1 MFFEEKLEQINNVID
16 QIDRERMILIWGMGQ
31 HTDELLKYTSLLS
44 FPNLMFTG
52 KSEPGDKIIYGR
64 PVVSISELDFDELDC
79 IVISSWRFQ
88 EEIEQTIKNIG
99 FKNKIIKLYQ
109 TEVEGEFFRL
119 PHLDKREGFYFEGNY
134 TTWQAAEDTASGYD
148 APEILEKVYNTT
160 LKVINGEAKYERDSV
175 AFYETAYTYHLMML
189 IGILC
194 SQRETVSILDYGGAL
209 GSLYWQNKEILD
221 EYTNNKFFW
230 HIVEQFNYVQC
241 GRTGIQNESIR
252 FWESIDEVKRAD
264 LVIFSGVL
272 QYLENYKDIIQ
283 KVVRLKPKYILVDR
297 TFVAKNSRIVVQ
309 HVNQDI
315 YEGAYPAKIF
325 GESEIE
331 DLLNEYRLIVEFPSF
346 VDSDEVV
353 DGMVV
358 KIKGMIFKLK

>member
-1 MFFEEKLEQINNVID
+1 MFFEEKLEQINNIIN
-16 QIDRERMILIWGMGQ
+16 QIDKEKRILVWGMGL
-31 HTDELLKYTSLLS
+31 HTDELMKYTNLLS

-52 KSEPGDKIIYGR
+52 KGKLREGIFGKL
-64 PVVSISELDFDELDC
+64 VVRISELDLDEIDC
-79 IVISSWRFQ
+79 IVISSWKFQ
-88 EEIEQTIKNIG
+88 EEIEETIKAKG

-119 PHLDKREGFYFEGNY
+119 PHLDEREGIYFEGNY
-134 TTWQAAEDTASGYD
+134 PTWRAAENTASGYD
-148 APEILEKVYNTT
+148 APEILEKVYTTT

-175 AFYETAYTYHLMML
+175 AFYETAYTYHLMMV

-194 SQRETVSILDYGGAL
+194 SQKETINIIDYGGAL

-221 EYTNNKFFW
+221 EYVNNKFFW
-230 HIVEQFNYVQC
+230 HIVEQSNYVQC
-241 GRTGIQNESIR
+241 GRTGIQNENIS
-252 FWESIDEVKRAD
+252 FWDSIDEVERAD

-272 QYLENYKDIIQ
+272 QYLENYKEVIQ
-283 KVVRLKPKYILVDR
+283 KVVQLKPKYILVDR

-325 GESEIE
+325 GESEIA
-331 DLLNEYRLIVEFPSF
+331 DLLNEYRLLVEFPSF
-346 VDSDEVV
+346 VDSDEFV
-353 DGMVV
+353 DGMIV